1 MDNLSTLII
10 GLAAIGFTLW
20 VFFPERGLLARWR
33 YARQIT
39 SKTRREDAIKHFF
52 DCETSGRK
60 TSLQSLAGALH
71 VSVDDAHTLIAE
83 LDSRG
88 LLQFEG
94 DLPLLTDS
102 GRDIALHL
110 LRAHRLWERYLAD
123 ETGYAETEWHDLAD
137 RLEHELTNEDLDQLS
152 ARLSHPVYDPHGDPI
167 PTAAGDLGAQA
178 GTPLTAVDD
187 AHSLFQIVHL
197 EDEPETVYAQIV
209 AEDLHPGMTL
219 RLLDRD
225 AQRIRFWAGGDE
237 HVLAPMVAANIHV
250 VEVPGDR
257 AEVEG
262 DKLNIL
268 SPGEQAEVLALAPS
282 LRGAERRRMMD
293 LGVLPGTLIS
303 AEYISAGGD
312 PVAYRIRGALI
323 ALRSEQAGQIIV
335 RRAGV
340 QDHE

>member
-1 MDNLSTLII
+1 MGNLGTLII
-10 GLAAIGFTLW
+10 GLAAIALTLW

-39 SKTRREDAIKHFF
+39 SKTRREDAIKHIF
-52 DCETSGRK
+52 DCETSGRR

-71 VSVDDAHTLIAE
+71 VSVDDAHALIAE
-83 LDSRG
+83 LDERG
-88 LLQFEG
+88 LVQFEG
-94 DLPLLTDS
+94 DLPRLTDS

-123 ETGYAETEWHDLAD
+123 ETGYTETEWHDQAD
-137 RLEHELTNEDLDQLS
+137 RLEHELTQADLEQLS
-152 ARLSHPVYDPHGDPI
+152 AQLSHPVYDPHGDPI
-167 PTAAGDLGAQA
+167 PTAAGDLGASA
-178 GTPLTAVDD
+178 GTPLTTVAD

-197 EDEPETVYAQIV
+197 EDEPETVFAQIV
-209 AEDLHPGMTL
+209 AEGLHPGMTL
-219 RLLDRD
+219 RLLARD
-225 AQRIRFWAGGDE
+225 PQRIRFWAGGDE
-237 HVLAPMVAANIHV
+237 HILAPMVAANIHV
-250 VEVPGDR
+250 VEISGDH

-262 DKLNIL
+262 EKLSGL
-268 SPGEQAEVLALAPS
+268 STGEKAEVLALAPS

-303 AEYISAGGD
+303 AEYTSAGGD

-323 ALRSEQAGQIIV
+323 ALRGEQADQIIV
-335 RRAGV
+335 RRAGI